1 VNEFISLRLYG
12 NSTETEIYIND
23 NQFTQCKYL
32 LISIPVKEVEDFDGY
47 DTMDEIIKATGETEG
62 DRTAKDLTPEEAFQG
77 HCSNIQAWV
86 ENHYD
91 YRILDTRL
99 SIPIILEIMKGLLKP
114 VNKERFRK
122 FFMEVVQT
130 LDDYIINS
138 LNNEAT
144 WDRYKFLKKVVCR
157 TNNKYFSDEEIS
169 GSILL
174 KLIHDRFIDVYLK
187 EREKQR
193 EYNRK
198 KGKFNRWEAKLWGTG
213 KENLK
218 YRKFL
223 RMIRNACELP
233 ILRANL
239 IVSNELDYLP
249 YLYAKGQ
256 FVQAGN
262 ISLCYLKN
270 GMLVIRDEKGNY
282 WKDTQKHDRSM
293 DYGYGSW

>member
-1 VNEFISLRLYG
+1 VNEFISLKLDNG
-12 NSTETEIYIND
+12 ATDIYIND
-23 NQFTQCKYL
+23 EHFNQCKYL
-32 LISIPVKEVEDFDGY
+32 LISIPLEYAEDFDGY
-47 DTMDEIIKATGETEG
+47 DTMDEIIKATNKNDGEKS
-62 DRTAKDLTPEEAFQG
+62 AKSLTSVEEFQG

-114 VNKERFRK
+114 VDKERFRK
-122 FFMEVVQT
+122 FFLEVVQT

-144 WDRYKFLKKVVCR
+144 WDKYKFLKGIVCR
-157 TNNKYFSDEEIS
+157 IRNRYFSDEEIS

-174 KLIHDRFIDVYLK
+174 KLIHDRFIETFIR
-187 EREKQR
+187 EREKRR

-233 ILRANL
+233 ILRADL

-249 YLYAKGQ
+249 YLYFKGM
-256 FVQAGN
+256 FKEAGN
-262 ISLCYLKN
+262 ISLCYLRD
-270 GMLVIRDEKGNY
+270 GTLIIRDEEGNY
-282 WKDTQKHDRSM
+282 WKDIEKHNRGM